1 VVLPRKRPPRKRRGR
16 ERSAAAGV
24 LVELQ
29 PPRAALKP
37 PMDRAIEPLEI
48 VTGQIRQL
56 AVALVA
62 LIPNIVAALVVLP
75 AT

>member
-1 VVLPRKRPPRKRRGR
+1 
-16 ERSAAAGV
+16 
-24 LVELQ
+24 
-29 PPRAALKP
+29 
-37 PMDRAIEPLEI
+37 MDRAIEPVEI